1 MDRPFAAHRRS
12 AADCDGM
19 SGSRLS
25 PRRNSRDVLASNAFE
40 VWGPGAG
47 GRVACL
53 STISSASWCRRQSRW
68 PREPVRA
75 AIVSVA
81 SISCAWT
88 PAFRPPA
95 IACAPDEDQHCH
107 CHREPAARAQRIRRP
122 PPPRGERRRLCGKGA
137 TASTRWRYSTW
148 PLLSDHKQPRHHD
161 RGNPCG
167 MGKQDSARASPRT
180 SHSPPAGRVPTSV
193 LSGFGTADPE

>member
-1 MDRPFAAHRRS
+1 VDRPFAAHRRS

-107 CHREPAARAQRIRRP
+107 CHREPAARAQRIRKAATTPGGTPSSVWQRSYRIDAVAVLDVAAAVRP
-122 PPPRGERRRLCGKGA
+122 ETA
-137 TASTRWRYSTW
+137 TA
-148 PLLSDHKQPRHHD
+148 PR
-161 RGNPCG
+161 
-167 MGKQDSARASPRT
+167 SW
-180 SHSPPAGRVPTSV
+180 
-193 LSGFGTADPE
+193 